1 MIAFTHQGIED
12 HQQFVLD
19 KLIPLIVG
27 HARTSNTPS
36 QVVAMKAFI
45 ALATILQC
53 EGLER
58 NALVNVIDTARLPQ
72 HVMPTVLH

>member
-12 HQQFVLD
+12 HQRFVLD
-19 KLIPLIVG
+19 QLIPLIAG

-36 QVVAMKAFI
+36 QVVAMKAFL

-53 EGLER
+53 DGWER
-58 NALVNVIDTARLPQ
+58 NALVDVIDTVRLPQ
-72 HVMPTVLH
+72 HVMPEVLH